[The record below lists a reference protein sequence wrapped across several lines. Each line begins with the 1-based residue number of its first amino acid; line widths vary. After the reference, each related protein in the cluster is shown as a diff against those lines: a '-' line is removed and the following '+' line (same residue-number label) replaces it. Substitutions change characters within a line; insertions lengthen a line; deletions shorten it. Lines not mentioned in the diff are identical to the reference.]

1 MVKINNIE
9 PKNNSIKA
17 QQNRPIQVDFA
28 APKTILPQ
36 GERNY
41 CIFNKNKVDFFVAQN
56 KAALPYIKHVLETSK
71 DEEEIVEALYITDR
85 LIDKGTK
92 GIPRM
97 YPLFAKFNDTKSPN
111 IQTFLAGIYRKTQ
124 VPDAFGPLVA
134 MLIKNSKEEGK
145 IFNNQKGFVNQN
157 SNSSPEQPALVPS
170 SHPAFL
176 FDPNEEIGGA
186 ILSYIENYSGGK
198 PQQIDYSA

>member
-1 MVKINNIE
+1 MIPKINSKLNINGL
-9 PKNNSIKA
+9 KNSDNISPHPNLPSQGREGIK
-17 QQNRPIQVDFA
+17 FA
-28 APKTILPQ
+28 APKTMLPQ

-41 CIFNKNKVDFFVAQN
+41 CLFNKNKVDFFVAQG
-56 KAALPYIKHVLETSK
+56 KAALPYVKNVLETSQ

-97 YPLFAKFNDTKSPN
+97 YPLFAKHNDTKSPN
-111 IQTFLAGIYRKTQ
+111 IQVYLAGIYRKTQ
-124 VPDAFGPLVA
+124 VPDAFGPLMS
-134 MLIKNSKEEGK
+134 MLIKNSDAKCK
-145 IFNNQKGFVNQN
+145 MQN
-157 SNSSPEQPALVPS
+157 AKCEPNLQTSNPPS
-170 SHPAFL
+170 LP

-198 PQQIDYSA
+198 HPQIDFSA

>member
-1 MVKINNIE
+1 MIKPVNQNKIE
-9 PKNNSIKA
+9 NNSIRA
-17 QQNRPIQVDFA
+17 QQIRPIQVEFA
-28 APKTILPQ
+28 APKTMLPQ

-41 CIFNKNKVDFFVAQN
+41 CLFNKNKVDFFVAQG
-56 KAALPYIKHVLETSK
+56 KAALPYVKNVLEISK
-71 DEEEIVEALYITDR
+71 DEEEIIEALYITDR

-97 YPLFAKFNDTKSPN
+97 YPLFAKLNDTKSPN
-111 IQTFLAGIYRKTQ
+111 IQVYLAGIYRKIQ

-134 MLIKNSKEEGK
+134 MLIKNS
-145 IFNNQKGFVNQN
+145 N
-157 SNSSPEQPALVPS
+157 SGGVGTPPYNTSHLSPLT
-170 SHPAFL
+170 SHP

-198 PQQIDYSA
+198 HPQIDYSA